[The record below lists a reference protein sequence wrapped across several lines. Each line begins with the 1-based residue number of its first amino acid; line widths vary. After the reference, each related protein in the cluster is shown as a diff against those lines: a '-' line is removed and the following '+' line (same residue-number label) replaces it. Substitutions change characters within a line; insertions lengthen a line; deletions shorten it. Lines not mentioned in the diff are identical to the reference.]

1 MPQFPNPH
9 IVNIY
14 GGNFIDVQGNINY
27 EVRQPEQGEQLDA
40 FSASL
45 VNHLDLSDP
54 RAADLIPNPLPSENT
69 TQKHKLVVRSC
80 PSPTS
85 IFTGRKDILLQLHE
99 CFTSSPTSVE
109 SAKQRRFVLYG
120 IGGGGKT
127 QIALKFVKEC
137 QVESLPQRYAFVSD
151 LHVVCSS

>member
-1 MPQFPNPH
+1 
-9 IVNIY
+9 
-14 GGNFIDVQGNINY
+14 
-27 EVRQPEQGEQLDA
+27 
-40 FSASL
+40 
-45 VNHLDLSDP
+45 
-54 RAADLIPNPLPSENT
+54 
-69 TQKHKLVVRSC
+69 
-80 PSPTS
+80 
-85 IFTGRKDILLQLHE
+85 LQLHE

-137 QVESLPQRYAFVSD
+137 QVESLPQRYVFNSD